1 MKFIGATLFVSVA
14 YVASLVSGAAIV
26 SITSPLLNTKYKAGQ
41 EAIISWINP
50 TVATIPQII
59 LAKGPSTALQPIMT
73 IATNVNAND
82 LKYVWKIPFEI
93 ENGSEYAFEL
103 GNSPDLAFAGPFTI
117 EGGVGGTLPSSNTS
131 STGTSSPAPAPANP
145 PAGGNA
151 AATPAAPSATTDGN
165 SQTSPH
171 NANASHSSAANKEMA
186 GQAMV
191 ALGLVAA
198 AASQFF

>member
-1 MKFIGATLFVSVA
+1 MKFIGATLFVSAA

-93 ENGSEYAFEL
+93 ENGSEC
-103 GNSPDLAFAGPFTI
+103 
-117 EGGVGGTLPSSNTS
+117 
-131 STGTSSPAPAPANP
+131 
-145 PAGGNA
+145 
-151 AATPAAPSATTDGN
+151 
-165 SQTSPH
+165 
-171 NANASHSSAANKEMA
+171 K
-186 GQAMV
+186 
-191 ALGLVAA
+191 
-198 AASQFF
+198 